1 MAGKALTLK
10 HTGKLGPCELNSS
23 YFTIGDFF
31 SDFDEFY
38 FMKEVEGLANRSLYD
53 YKRHFRYFK
62 EYIQGEGIPESAELT
77 ATIFRAYIYYQLN
90 EKKVTK
96 TTTNIRL
103 RTIRA
108 YLKWLYIEEKLEKDI
123 AIKVKLLKE
132 PRKNIEV
139 LTNEEVKSFIK
150 GMDVSTYTGF
160 RDFTLCLLMLD
171 SGVRISE
178 GLSLKIN
185 DINLR
190 KNLITI
196 RGEEAKT
203 RRERVIPISNKTSK
217 FLKELIDV
225 ASGTDCEYVFQ
236 AKCGGFLDSRVIQ
249 KNFQKYCKKMNINR
263 RITPHLFRH
272 TFASNFIRDGGDP
285 FTLQRILGHSTME
298 MTKHYV
304 HQNTTLLLKK
314 HREVNSLNKIFK

>member
-10 HTGKLGPCELNSS
+10 HGGKLDPCELSS
-23 YFTIGDFF
+23 HGFSIGDFF
-31 SDFDEFY
+31 RTFDEFY
-38 FMKEVEGLANRSLYD
+38 FMKEVEGLADRSLHD
-53 YKRHFRYFK
+53 YRRHFRYFK

-77 ATIFRAYIYYQLN
+77 ATIFRAYIHYQLT

-108 YLKWLYIEEKLEKDI
+108 YLKWLYMEEKLAKDI
-123 AIKVKLLKE
+123 AVKVKLLRVPK
-132 PRKNIEV
+132 KNIEV
-139 LTNEEVKSFIK
+139 LTNEEVREFIK
-150 GMDVSTYTGF
+150 GIDVSTYPGF

-178 GLSLKIN
+178 GLSLTIK
-185 DINLR
+185 DIDLR
-190 KNLITI
+190 KKLITI

-203 RRERVIPISNKTSK
+203 RKERVIPISNKTSK
-217 FLKELIDV
+217 FLKELIGV
-225 ASGTDCEYVFQ
+225 ASGTDCDYVFQ
-236 AKCGGFLDSRVIQ
+236 AKCGGFLDSRVVQ
-249 KNFQKYCKKMNINR
+249 KKFQKYCKKANIKR

-298 MTKHYV
+298 MTRHYV
-304 HQNTTLLLKK
+304 HQNTDLLLKK
-314 HREVNSLNKIFK
+314 HNKVNSLDKIFK